1 MRIFNIII
9 ISRSK
14 YLNDLTEGF
23 NAGWNGCEKIK
34 DKAALTAINP
44 VIHDLESLRAN
55 TWDQDKITHIQN
67 WLKNNFEEEQC

>member
-1 MRIFNIII
+1 MKIFNLII
-9 ISRSK
+9 ISRNK

-23 NAGWNGCEKIK
+23 NAGWNSCEKIQNN
-34 DKAALTAINP
+34 AALTAINP

-67 WLKNNFEEEQC
+67 WLKDNFEEKQC